1 MASTSSSSESHS
13 HRIWRRV
20 HPAEVWMILA
30 TLSLLVVYLSIRV
43 RISNYVFVAKWL
55 LGLGKLIFVH

>member
-13 HRIWRRV
+13 RRIRGI

-55 LGLGKLIFVH
+55 LGLGKLIFGH